1 MVFERIQPKIMR
13 DRKREREKE
22 TDRKRE
28 NEREREWGLPF
39 CACLHVP
46 GSLAYHRVH
55 KRGQNKINGTIT
67 RILQKLVASPTG
79 QSVTE
84 LSF

>member
-1 MVFERIQPKIMR
+1 MIQPKIMR
-13 DRKREREKE
+13 DRERERE

-28 NEREREWGLPF
+28 NEREREWGLPC

-55 KRGQNKINGTIT
+55 NRGQNKKVKKMNYNPNSSEVGCFTDWPVGY
-67 RILQKLVASPTG
+67 RM
-79 QSVTE
+79 
-84 LSF
+84 